1 MADKKAAE
9 ASATVTFVDNTY
21 DQRPLYLAT
30 GRELAVRR
38 GRITVLADDAE
49 ALAYLAS
56 DNGLQQLQPLQD
68 E

>member
-9 ASATVTFVDNTY
+9 ASATVTFVDKTY

-30 GRELAVRR
+30 GRELVVRR
-38 GRITVLADDAE
+38 GRITVPADDAE